1 MQYSK
6 ILYEKGLLKNL
17 KMLTQRQY
25 SNFKFVARLDQ
36 IKTFYTGVRA
46 LNFENVS
53 KIEYKLNF

>member
-1 MQYSK
+1 MQHSK
-6 ILYEKGLLKNL
+6 TLYEKGLLKNL

-36 IKTFYTGVRA
+36 SKTFYTGIKA

-53 KIEYKLNF
+53 KRD